1 MSLDAPEAHK
11 AVVRRKQRIH
21 GDPSRNYAREWRRWR
36 KAHGWTQEQMA
47 SVLWMSA
54 RTIINI
60 ERGYHRPNVTSR
72 IKLEAL
78 QRKYREAQA

>member
-1 MSLDAPEAHK
+1 M
-11 AVVRRKQRIH
+11 RRKQRIH

-36 KAHGWTQEQMA
+36 KAQGWTQEQMA
-47 SVLWMSA
+47 SVLRMSA